1 MRILFIGDI
10 NGRPGR
16 RAVRELLPQL
26 KTEYAPDLVIAN
38 GENMASGFGLTPD
51 TYHEVMEYGIDC
63 MTTGNHVWDKADI
76 IPILETKSEPL
87 VRPANFPAKDP
98 GKGYFDVKVGKERV
112 RVVNMMGQ
120 VFMKQRTTSPF
131 EMIDTILAE
140 PDCPKVVIVDFHAE
154 TTSEKIAFSFY
165 VDGRVS
171 FVVGTHTHVQTND
184 ARVLA
189 GGTAALTDA
198 GMTGPRDGV
207 IGVDKDIIVKSYLT
221 SMPWKGEVASGAIIL
236 SGVVVDIEPETGK
249 ATHIELVKR
258 EIE

>member
-1 MRILFIGDI
+1 MKILFIGDI

-16 RAVRELLPQL
+16 RAVREFLPEL
-26 KTEYAPDLVIAN
+26 KAEYQPDLVIAN

-51 TYHEVMEYGIDC
+51 TYQEVMDYGIDC

-87 VRPANFPAKDP
+87 LRPANFPSKDP
-98 GKGYFDVKVGKERV
+98 GRGYDDIMVGKERI
-112 RVVNMMGQ
+112 RVVNLMGQ

-131 EMIDTILAE
+131 EKIDEILAD
-140 PDCPKVVIVDFHAE
+140 PSCPKVVFIDFHAE
-154 TTSEKIAFSFY
+154 TTSEKIAFAYY
-165 VDGRVS
+165 VDGRAS
-171 FVVGTHTHVQTND
+171 MAVGTHTHVQTND
-184 ARVLA
+184 ARILA

-207 IGVDKDIIVKSYLT
+207 IGVDKDIIIKSYLT

-236 SGVVVDIEPETGK
+236 SGLVVDIDPETGK
-249 ATHIELVKR
+249 ATSIELIKR
-258 EIE
+258 EKE